1 MAALS
6 RAVAVAVGVA
16 LAMMPALAE
25 AQGAGGRALG
35 TADDFWKVGLLTALG
50 VAALLAVAAIGY
62 LYRRERGLA
71 WEFQRP
77 DPDDRH
83 DEGDE

>member
-1 MAALS
+1 MTAL
-6 RAVAVAVGVA
+6 RRVVAVAVGVA
-16 LAMMPALAE
+16 LGMTPALVA
-25 AQGAGGRALG
+25 AQGASDRALG
-35 TADDFWKVGLLTALG
+35 TVDDFWKVALLTALG
-50 VAALLAVAAIGY
+50 VAALLAVTAVGY

-83 DEGDE
+83 EDGDG